1 MAEVAGRVLRSG
13 EGSLLER
20 GRRLSE
26 ERLSE
31 ARAPRLPPPYIL
43 GFPRARDQEEAW

>member
-1 MAEVAGRVLRSG
+1 MLGSG
-13 EGSLLER
+13 EGSLLEI

-26 ERLSE
+26 EQLSE
-31 ARAPRLPPPYIL
+31 ARALRHPPPHIL